1 MEIQRVRGPAVGRNQ
16 AVAYS
21 GLAWAV
27 GAACRPGLGFAD
39 QMRETLQII
48 DQSLAALGT
57 DKTRLLSAQ
66 VFLADMAD
74 KPRMDEAWNAWLG
87 PNPDHWPQ
95 RACVGA
101 PLTGDLLVEITVVA
115 AAKPAAEEPP

>member
-1 MEIQRVRGPAVGRNQ
+1 MEIKRLRGPAVGRNQ
-16 AVAYS
+16 AVAYG
-21 GLAWAV
+21 GLVWTV
-27 GAACRPGLGFAD
+27 GTARRAGLDLPD
-39 QMRETLQII
+39 QTREALHAIE
-48 DQSLAALGT
+48 QSLNELGS

-66 VFLADMAD
+66 VFLTDMSRKAE
-74 KPRMDEAWNAWLG
+74 MDAVWNQWIG

-115 AAKPAAEEPP
+115 AAK